1 MNIIR
6 NNLKNTLDKT
16 IMSFFI
22 EVLPKLENDEIKWK
36 GHFYYGGYYRYEV
49 EGKDIGDMAKR
60 GVNKYAEMCGEQY
73 NFSFVNSKINKYEL
87 EFKFYRNGILK
98 EVLDYKLNYIYTDD
112 EDYFQI
118 LNTDYEI
125 FINHGDNY
133 NQEFK
138 EFKEKVEKEILEAK
152 KEELKEMDFDTI
164 TGEAEWKFK
173 QAIEVTNLYYDS
185 ELDELLNQ
193 LY

>member
-1 MNIIR
+1 
-6 NNLKNTLDKT
+6 
-16 IMSFFI
+16 MSFFI

-49 EGKDIGDMAKR
+49 DGKHIRDLAKR
-60 GVNKYAEMCGEQY
+60 GVEKYAEMCGEQY
-73 NFSFVNSKINKYEL
+73 NFNFENSKINKFEL

-98 EVLDYKLNYIYTDD
+98 EVLDYGMNYIYTDD
-112 EDYFQI
+112 EDYFEI

-138 EFKEKVEKEILEAK
+138 EFREKVEKEILETK

-185 ELDELLNQ
+185 ELDE
-193 LY
+193 